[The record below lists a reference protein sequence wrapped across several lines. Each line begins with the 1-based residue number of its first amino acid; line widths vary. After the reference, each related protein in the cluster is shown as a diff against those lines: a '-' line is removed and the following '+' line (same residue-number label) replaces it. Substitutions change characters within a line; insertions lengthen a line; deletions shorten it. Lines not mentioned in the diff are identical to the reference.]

1 MSNTNYNKMSRNTS
15 TKRAKEKKDIGIAPN
30 IKEETHK
37 GSLIMGIVSN
47 CSSLNIRK
55 EPNLKSHILGAIN
68 KGTSLTI
75 NYDLSTDEFYAVS
88 VLLSDELVNGY
99 CVKSFIDII

>member
-1 MSNTNYNKMSRNTS
+1 MANTNYNKMSRNTS
-15 TKRAKEKKDIGIAPN
+15 TKRLKEKNDIDIAPD

-37 GSLIMGIVSN
+37 GNLIMGVVSN

-55 EPNLKSHILGAIN
+55 EPNIKSYILGAIN

-75 NYDLSTDEFYAVS
+75 NYDLSTNEFYAVS
-88 VLLSDELVNGY
+88 VMLSNELVNGY

>member
-15 TKRAKEKKDIGIAPN
+15 TKKAKEKNDIDVTQ
-30 IKEETHK
+30 EETPK
-37 GSLIMGIVSN
+37 GNLIMGVVSN

-55 EPNLKSHILGAIN
+55 EPNIKSYILGAIN

-75 NYDLSTDEFYAVS
+75 NYDLSTNEFYAVS
-88 VLLSDELVNGY
+88 VMLSDELVNGY